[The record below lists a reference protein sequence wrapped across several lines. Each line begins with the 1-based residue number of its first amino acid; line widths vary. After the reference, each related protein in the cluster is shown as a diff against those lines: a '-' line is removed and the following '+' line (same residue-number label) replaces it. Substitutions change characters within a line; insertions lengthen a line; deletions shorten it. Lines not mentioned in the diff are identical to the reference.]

1 MYVELNVIK
10 NSISQIWNS
19 AVTGRQFSIP
29 KRNLYISWV
38 PVNLLYA
45 LSPAHE
51 LVWLFHTFAN
61 YPNSNLS
68 LSTPLFKQMILQII
82 RGIQKP
88 NTEKFLS
95 RWRALLKTLKVALF
109 VMLSWLND
117 VCGKKGSMGEYWA
130 SQVKPDQVKNIL
142 TLKFG
147 CPQAAQTLWEFIGE
161 RMYENKQNPS

>member
-1 MYVELNVIK
+1 
-10 NSISQIWNS
+10 
-19 AVTGRQFSIP
+19 
-29 KRNLYISWV
+29 
-38 PVNLLYA
+38 
-45 LSPAHE
+45 
-51 LVWLFHTFAN
+51 
-61 YPNSNLS
+61 
-68 LSTPLFKQMILQII
+68 MILQII